1 MACEGARR
9 SRRCTLNIEVVF
21 DNPWQRKQRPTQI
34 LIHSM
39 SPTVFYGFVLLV
51 LKYQTLTCSDYVSAK
66 LSGLGGGVEVQCVPF
81 LVACAEPLAK
91 PCYYSRFFC
100 GECGC
105 GSSFPILGL
114 RRPSL
119 WYQRCLHTK
128 RNFALSHGQLIKAG
142 RRELES
148 DR

>member
-1 MACEGARR
+1 MCRTIGENHA
-9 SRRCTLNIEVVF
+9 IIV
-21 DNPWQRKQRPTQI
+21 D
-34 LIHSM
+34 
-39 SPTVFYGFVLLV
+39 
-51 LKYQTLTCSDYVSAK
+51 
-66 LSGLGGGVEVQCVPF
+66 
-81 LVACAEPLAK
+81 
-91 PCYYSRFFC
+91 FFFG

-105 GSSFPILGL
+105 GSSFPILGS